1 MKSKCIENL
10 NTLDHWHLS
19 VVQLYYIVLGFKVY
33 IILII
38 LKIYIV
44 DSSYVICK
52 YFLIKSILEILT
64 CIWKT

>member
-52 YFLIKSILEILT
+52 YFLIKCIVEIFT
-64 CIWKT
+64 WIWKI